1 MLETPEFYAKLEEMG
16 AVMAAYAGPD
26 FKGPVTPEVAARQVL
41 GVIDNATIEKHGGRM
56 FSHLGTQR
64 WL

>member
-1 MLETPEFYAKLEEMG
+1 
-16 AVMAAYAGPD
+16 MAAYAGPD
-26 FKGPVTPEVAARQVL
+26 FKGPVKPEVSAKQVL
-41 GVIDNATIEKHGGRM
+41 GVIENVTIEKHGGKM